1 MSKPTKA
8 ALPRGLRNFNP
19 GNIRHGQPWQ
29 GRAEVQLDPDFVTF
43 QSYAWGIRA
52 MARTLLTYQDP
63 HGLATI
69 RAIIGR
75 WAPPNENDTEAY
87 IQAVA
92 HKIGVGPDEPVSVH
106 DYPVMR
112 ALVEAITQH
121 ENGRVAPIT
130 AAEFDQ
136 GLTFAGVPPDRPKPL
151 MLTRTGI
158 GSSIATAGTAA
169 GAVVDRLKDSDV
181 QQAVTTTVPVAG
193 PSAPETA
200 LETVQQAQEAV
211 SYTLGLW
218 QWAGIACAVLALLG
232 VGLVL
237 YGKWDRRRKGLT

>member
-1 MSKPTKA
+1 MSKATKA

-29 GRAEVQLDPDFVTF
+29 GRAKDQLDPDFVTF
-43 QSYAWGIRA
+43 QSFAWGIRA
-52 MARTLLTYQDP
+52 MARTLITYQDT

-87 IQAVA
+87 IRAVA
-92 HKIGVGPDEPVSVH
+92 RKIGVTPDQQVSVH

-121 ENGRVAPIT
+121 ENGRIAPIT
-130 AAEFDQ
+130 PAEFDQ
-136 GLTFAGVPPDRPKPL
+136 GLTFAGVVPDKARPL

-169 GAVVDRLKDSDV
+169 GAVIDQLKDNDV
-181 QQAVTTTVPVAG
+181 EQAVTATVPLVG

-232 VGLVL
+232 VALVL